1 MAAKKKKGRFEKG
14 VVRNIDDAYREIV
27 PAPKKKPKKKRI
39 FLKILLVLLLLL
51 CLAAGGFAVF
61 MHYYDGPPLYIT
73 SRTPLKPGVNICGV
87 DLGEMNTETAIQAID
102 SALGDYKTT
111 PMTIQ
116 VLDQT
121 IEITPAESG
130 AGLDA
135 QTIVTDAFNYG
146 TSAHPGLDL
155 NHMDYMHLN
164 EDAIRSKIAEL
175 GQYFPTE
182 GNDASWEIVKKEV
195 EDKTVQTLV
204 VNMGTEYFDF
214 DAEAVFQMVMDAYI
228 NHEFSVNYTCNQLNN
243 STVDLDAI
251 FAETHVDAVDAV
263 IDKKTVEV
271 TQSSSGLTFDLEAA
285 KAAVSAAKR
294 GDVLEF
300 EYYEV
305 APKVTTSN
313 LKKLLF
319 RDKLAT
325 YTATAS
331 SQSGRNTNLKL
342 ACKAINGTILFPG
355 ETFSYNG
362 TVGERTKAK
371 GYKAASAYVNG
382 ETVQTIGGGV
392 CQPSS
397 VLYYCTLLADLEIVE
412 RRCHTYVS
420 SYMPKGMD
428 ATVSWGGPD
437 FKFKNNTN
445 YPIRIKASAKGG
457 SVTITLEGTDEKDYY
472 VKMEAKVLSKTSPKT
487 IEKKVKAG
495 SGYKDGQVATTA
507 YTGYKVQTYKCKY
520 NKETDKLISRE
531 KEAYS
536 VYSKRDKVVYR
547 IIEEATKP
555 TTDPDEPASGRVE
568 QA

>member
-1 MAAKKKKGRFEKG
+1 MAPKKKKGRFEKG
-14 VVRNIDDAYREIV
+14 AVRHIEDSYREIA

-51 CLAAGGFAVF
+51 CLAVGGFAVF

-73 SRTPLKPGVNICGV
+73 SKTPLKPGVNICGV
-87 DLGEMNTETAIQAID
+87 DLGGMNTATAISTIENT
-102 SALGDYKTT
+102 LGDYGTKS
-111 PMTIQ
+111 MTIQ
-116 VLDQT
+116 VMDQT
-121 IEITPAESG
+121 IEITPSESG

-135 QTIVTDAFNYG
+135 QTIVADAFNYG
-146 TSAHPGLDL
+146 TSAHPGLTLD
-155 NHMDYMHLN
+155 HMAYMNLN
-164 EDAIRSKIAEL
+164 EDAILAKVTEL
-175 GQYFPTE
+175 AQHFPTE
-182 GNDASWEIVKKEV
+182 GTEASWEQV
-195 EDKTVQTLV
+195 EREKDGEKIQVLV
-204 VNMGTEYFDF
+204 INMGTEYYDF
-214 DAEAVFQMVMDAYI
+214 DAEALYKMVMDAYE
-228 NHEFSVNYTCNQLNN
+228 NHEFSVEYTCNQLNN

-251 FAETHVDAVDAV
+251 FAETTYEAVDAV

-271 TQSSSGLTFDLEAA
+271 TESKIGRTFDLEAA
-285 KAAVSAAKR
+285 KEALSAAQR
-294 GDVLEF
+294 GDTLEF
-300 EYYEV
+300 EYYDV
-305 APKVTTSN
+305 KPKVSTSK

-325 YTATAS
+325 YTAKAN

-355 ETFSYNG
+355 ETFSYNKAL
-362 TVGERTKAK
+362 GERTAEK
-371 GYKAASAYVNG
+371 GYKAANAYLNG
-382 ETVQTIGGGV
+382 ETVKTVGGGI

-397 VLYYCTLLADLEIVE
+397 VLYYCTLLADLEIVQ
-412 RRCHTYVS
+412 RQNHTYVS

-472 VKMEAKVLSKTSPKT
+472 IKMEGEVLSKTSPKT

-520 NKETDKLISRE
+520 DKETKKLISRE

-547 IIEEATKP
+547 IIEEAKP
-555 TTDPDEPASGRVE
+555 TEDPNEPASGRVE